1 MVSLNLQK
9 SNGIN
14 LFSQIQD
21 HMMLLCCGMLDQAN
35 VNIAKKLKMNF
46 NHWSILS
53 LMPEALKV
61 VITNQ
66 LP

>member
-1 MVSLNLQK
+1 MVSLNLLK

-14 LFSQIQD
+14 LFSLIQD
-21 HMMLLCCGMLDQAN
+21 HMMLLFCGMSNQAN
-35 VNIAKKLKMNF
+35 VSIAKKLKMNL
-46 NHWSILS
+46 NHWFILS